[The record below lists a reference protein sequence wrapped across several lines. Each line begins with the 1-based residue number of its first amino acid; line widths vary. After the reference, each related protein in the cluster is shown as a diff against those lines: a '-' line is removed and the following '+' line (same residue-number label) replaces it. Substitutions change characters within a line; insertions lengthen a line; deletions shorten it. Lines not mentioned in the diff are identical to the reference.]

1 MPTYLPEGNVP
12 LSTDTP
18 ERSLQKINDLLV
30 NQVTLA
36 TASEPAFLPDNNLR
50 THVGVASCVH
60 NGYLV
65 GVDLRPDL
73 HGVIMWNGTGTQVG
87 GKFPTGYATATGGS
101 AYSHLWSHSSGLLV
115 GAVLNPQVVFLTGT
129 LTGQPVISEVWTQ
142 SGSGATAHLISY
154 DNTSAIL
161 VRISGTWASGVYT
174 CSGSVSGAGVFST
187 TGLTT
192 DSTNY
197 TAFCASA
204 TGLTDFRYFHVD
216 IGQAHTGSVAF
227 VSDVFDDTD
236 YILIVNNVQD
246 GSTQTSKLWINRVD
260 YLLPSDFSAGP
271 MTVLIESDLGS
282 IRHFH
287 GMRAFMGTSD
297 DWHLMIMTGD
307 GGTADSECSILYC
320 NNIHSLITDPG
331 TWKTR
336 FGLDLTGAARNT
348 WFAGQ
353 GRPYV
358 LAYGGDVGQYA
369 RAVDCVE
376 DDDGRYVYW
385 LPDAPDLTPKYACRV
400 DLTASNKPGSIRYL
414 DGAVRG
420 SGASAA
426 RLSDGTILLCSSS
439 ESNGVGT
446 FHDDSYCRM
455 YAVSRAG
462 TACFQMVKVNRSNTA
477 VDGGYI
483 DLIKPVEYPVGDGV
497 SLGTVFWDTP
507 KVGIPDTY
515 SMFATGI
522 VCGWIMWTNNGVPE
536 SASPLP
542 FVNLIEDGRFF
553 DADTL
558 PRFDNY
564 GTTYISSGA
573 PVAPTT
579 LCTVAKETVYVDTE
593 TGGKSSMKLT
603 PTGTGLSSYTF
614 NLAHTAHFNFRG
626 MWMTAR
632 VRVLADHTQGARLL
646 INDALAGGFMRTNTA
661 SSSWRTLEVL
671 FYVAPG
677 ALAFNVTVEGRISG
691 SDTVPTYFS
700 DLVLTPGNHYG
711 RIKANV
717 LPLTALVGARRN
729 DKNGVF
735 YYDVTSADASNLSF
749 ESSRARGIV
758 AYGTPGV
765 ARVVSLSAYYQVCD
779 EFVLLTN
786 RSNGSTTFKISGRTG
801 FAVAAGKSAFAR
813 FDGTD
818 LVRLTADA

>member
-1 MPTYLPEGNVP
+1 MPSYFPEGNVP
-12 LSTDTP
+12 TATDST
-18 ERSLQKINDLLV
+18 ERSLQKINSLLAD
-30 NQVTLA
+30 QASLELA
-36 TASEPAFLPDNNLR
+36 NKPIFLPDNNLR

-65 GVDLRPDL
+65 GVDTRPDL

-101 AYSHLWSHSSGLLV
+101 AFSHLWSHPSGLLV

-142 SGSGATAHLISY
+142 SVSGATAHLISY

-161 VRISGTWASGVYT
+161 IRISGTWASGSYT
-174 CSGSVSGAGVFST
+174 CAGSVSGAGVFST
-187 TGLTT
+187 TALTT
-192 DSTNY
+192 DSTSY

-204 TGLTDFRYFHVD
+204 DGLTDFRYFHVD
-216 IGQAHTGSVAF
+216 LGQAHAGSVAF
-227 VSDVFDDTD
+227 VSDVSDDTD
-236 YILIVNNVQD
+236 YILVVNNVQD
-246 GSTQTSKLWINRVD
+246 GTTQTSKLWYNSIDN
-260 YLLPSDFSAGP
+260 LLPSSFSADP
-271 MTVLIESDLGS
+271 MTVLIESELGA
-282 IRHFH
+282 IRHYH
-287 GMRAFMGTSD
+287 GMRAFMGSGD
-297 DWHLMIMTGD
+297 DWHLMLMTGD
-307 GGTADSECSILYC
+307 GGTSDSECSILYC
-320 NNIHSLITDPG
+320 NDIHSLITDPA

-336 FGLDLTGAARNT
+336 FGLDLVGADRNS
-348 WFAGQ
+348 WFAGS
-353 GRPYV
+353 GHPYV

-376 DDDGRYVYW
+376 DADGRYVYW
-385 LPDAPDLTPKYACRV
+385 LPDAPSLSTKYACRV
-400 DLTASNKPGSIRYL
+400 DLTAADKARSIQYL
-414 DGAVRG
+414 DGAVKG
-420 SGASAA
+420 SGASAV

-439 ESNGVGT
+439 ESSGVGT
-446 FHDDSYCRM
+446 FYDDAYCRM
-455 YAVSRAG
+455 YAVSRTG
-462 TACFQMVKVNRSNTA
+462 TACTQMVKVGRSNPA

-483 DLIKPVEYPVGDGV
+483 DLLKPVEYPTGDGNT
-497 SLGTVFWDTP
+497 LGTVFWDTP
-507 KVGIPDTY
+507 KTGIPDTY

-522 VCGWIMWTNNGVPE
+522 VCGWITWTNSGVPD

-542 FVNLIEDGRFF
+542 LVNLVEDGRFF

-564 GTTYISSGA
+564 GPTYISSGA

-579 LCTVAKETVYVDTE
+579 LCTVAKETTYIDTE

-614 NLAHTAHFNFRG
+614 NLSHTAHFNFRG

-661 SSSWRTLEVL
+661 SSAWRTLEVL

-677 ALAFNVTVEGRISG
+677 ALAFNVVVEGRISG

-700 DLVLTPGNHYG
+700 DLILTPGNHYG
-711 RIKANV
+711 RIKSNV
-717 LPLTALVGARRN
+717 LPLTGLVGARRN

-749 ESSRARGIV
+749 ESSRAHGIV

-765 ARVVSLSAYYQVCD
+765 ARVVSLSQYYQVCD
-779 EFVLLTN
+779 GFMMVTN
-786 RSNGSTTFKISGRTG
+786 RSNGATTFKISGQTG
-801 FAVAAGKSAFAR
+801 FSVAAGKSAFAR
-813 FDGTD
+813 FNGTD